1 MFKSISKVVVL
12 VICDDGLYFN
22 GEKTINSLKY
32 FHPEFKIIKLSTQ
45 EINKFRKELN
55 CDWLGLIAPNIM
67 KTVWDKE
74 QPDLL
79 IKIGADCIVLD
90 TLNEILDSDYDVACG
105 RNDSDLVGDR
115 DEKHNRP
122 DIIRDI
128 PNHEWVNA
136 DLVCIKNYEFLLKY
150 VELTDNYRNGKIAA
164 LKDYGK
170 FYKGDDQSSLNVVFR
185 LYGFKS
191 LILDPVDSDLIYG
204 ASGNWYI
211 DNNSWDSWKYIF
223 FDGKKSIMPNFGLN
237 TKEKIVKVLH
247 ACGGTQDGKL
257 NNNLFNP
264 DFRKYLE
271 NIINIYD

>member
-1 MFKSISKVVVL
+1 MSKSISKVVVL

-67 KTVWDKE
+67 KAIWDKE

-79 IKIGADCIVLD
+79 IKIGADCIVLN

-128 PNHEWVNA
+128 PNHEWINA

-170 FYKGDDQSSLNVVFR
+170 FYKGDDQCSLNIVFR
-185 LYGFKS
+185 SYGFKS
-191 LILDPVDSDLIYG
+191 LILDPIDSDLIYG

-211 DNNSWDSWKYIF
+211 DNNPWDSWKYIY
-223 FDGKKSIMPNFGLN
+223 FDGEKCVMPNLGIVCGDR
-237 TKEKIVKVLH
+237 IVKCLH
-247 ACGGTQDGKL
+247 QCGGPRSSKL
-257 NNNLFNP
+257 EWSLFNKE
-264 DFRKYLE
+264 FQEYLKKIT
-271 NIINIYD
+271 NIDD